1 MGESVEKQNPSGY
14 PPIKCRWIVG
24 DCMAFMGLVRRGLFA
39 EAMRVLVPQRKCF
52 HDDFV
57 LSDPLPFIF
66 EITDYAAK
74 YIKSGGST
82 NPVSE
87 GMIR

>member
-1 MGESVEKQNPSGY
+1 
-14 PPIKCRWIVG
+14 
-24 DCMAFMGLVRRGLFA
+24 
-39 EAMRVLVPQRKCF
+39 MRVLVPRRKCF

-74 YIKSGGST
+74 YIKSGGSVD
-82 NPVSE
+82 PVTG
-87 GMIR
+87 GMVR